1 MPLIFFIVSG
11 MLLLT
16 SVTKAEDNLKDI
28 KLLCRYELYTRA
40 VEPGRSAWTI
50 YTPQGL
56 EFIDNKNMIIYTIA
70 SGIDNF
76 NLMSEKREY
85 VTFTNSIEIKKKNSK
100 DKDFY
105 IDRTTL
111 EMFYVYGG
119 IKSPCLEAGQT
130 DSLPKILEGMWK
142 NVSTSIKSKRKI

>member
-16 SVTKAEDNLKDI
+16 SVTKAEDNLKDV

-56 EFIDNKNMIIYTIA
+56 EFIDNKNMIMYTIA

-76 NLMSEKREY
+76 NLVSGNKNYPIDHKISVSYGYKHNIPAEEIGKMENLCITKRCI
-85 VTFTNSIEIKKKNSK
+85 NSSKGADIFCNEIKKS
-100 DKDFY
+100 F
-105 IDRTTL
+105 
-111 EMFYVYGG
+111 
-119 IKSPCLEAGQT
+119 
-130 DSLPKILEGMWK
+130 
-142 NVSTSIKSKRKI
+142 